1 MPFLVNWIRTRGLEH
16 ADLFMHRG
24 CPDKYGNYQSCPEDT
39 HRLVRRTSTEMND
52 YRTVGN
58 MLIQEYTK
66 CYGSLKE
73 DAPSFKLVGLNT
85 LKKSRNEGLKVYLM
99 DLRVSNYW
107 QHIGEWLKR
116 GSYTSGVIKHRKV
129 VYTPFKILDKKD
141 RKRRAE
147 GKRRGRPSS

>member
-58 MLIQEYTK
+58 MLIQEYIK

-116 GSYTSGVIKHRKV
+116 GSYTSGVIKAQKSSVHSFQNFGQEGQKEESRGEKERK
-129 VYTPFKILDKKD
+129 
-141 RKRRAE
+141 AQ
-147 GKRRGRPSS
+147 